1 MSGEPEKLEI
11 ADELIAERRGDPSG
25 ELPEDMPKWMNKT
38 ISGIDLFSLWIGRI
52 VCWLTIPLLG
62 QWFLR

>member
-25 ELPEDMPKWMNKT
+25 ELPWAFCVLVDHTSICVNV
-38 ISGIDLFSLWIGRI
+38 F
-52 VCWLTIPLLG
+52 
-62 QWFLR
+62 